1 MEELFP
7 RRKVFNRPTIGFIAI
22 IIIAMYAFFNELLN
36 TSLLILFIVSLS
48 IFNYITS
55 IALFHYFLYNENSV
69 IVKNKWYPLINDVHS
84 IVDILDVK
92 LTVQTTVGFSV
103 LFYFKNGKKKVY
115 GIQAGKEEIE
125 KMIHFIKAQIENNN

>member
-1 MEELFP
+1 MEKLFP
-7 RRKVFNRPTIGFIAI
+7 KRKVFNRPTIGFIAI
-22 IIIAMYAFFNELLN
+22 IVIAMYAFFNELLN

-55 IALFHYFLYNENSV
+55 IALYHYFLYNEKSV
-69 IVKNKWYPLINDVHS
+69 TVKNKWFPLINDVHY

-92 LTVQTTVGFSV
+92 LTIQTNVGFSV

-115 GIQAGKEEIE
+115 GIQAKKEDIEEMINFIKAEIE
-125 KMIHFIKAQIENNN
+125 KNN